1 MNKTFS
7 YCHPLFDRFQLAHK
21 KKMFSLELKTI
32 EQWVTVTEC
41 LVHMS
46 YEEYSS
52 IINHLF
58 QRVSTLLTLT
68 QSAILSF
75 WVYTTVQYS
84 TLQYSTV
91 HYSTVQYSTVQYSTV
106 QYGTV

>member
-1 MNKTFS
+1 
-7 YCHPLFDRFQLAHK
+7 
-21 KKMFSLELKTI
+21 MFSLELKTI

-75 WVYTTVQYS
+75 WVHFLTPFSYQKDRIADCVNYVDDLS
-84 TLQYSTV
+84 AVL
-91 HYSTVQYSTVQYSTV
+91 
-106 QYGTV
+106 